1 MSYLFLDFE
10 TFSEADL
17 KKVGSYAYAEHPT
30 TEVLICTYAFDD
42 EPVQVWDCTDGSDMP
57 GDLHRALRRLA
68 KPNSR
73 IKMVWHNGGLFDR
86 LIMKHCW
93 GFDIPVSNTIDTMIW
108 AFRHALPGSL
118 DALCEVLGVSADN
131 AKDKRG
137 KALIQRF
144 SKPTPKNYK
153 IRRYTAETHPDE
165 WALFIK
171 YAVSDITAMREVFHK
186 LPRWGNSEF
195 EDRVL
200 ELDQL
205 INDRGFKVDVAL
217 AEAAIEAVEKHKA
230 QLQEEA
236 QRKYGGSLTGKDFLP
251 ILRELAPAHRIH
263 NAQKSTLNDLLADDD
278 LPDDAR
284 TIIEMRLGAA
294 STAST
299 KYNPLLLGRSS
310 DDRRRGCLQ
319 YGGAKRT
326 LRWAGKGFQPQNLA
340 RGYYHDDELDK
351 GISALLKGRAHRRFD
366 VAKLTAST
374 VRSCIIPEAGHKFVV
389 ADYSNVEGRGLAWLA
404 GEETALDTFRAG
416 LDIYCVTAG
425 KMFGMDPDD
434 IKKNFKEIRQI
445 GKACELGLG
454 YEGGV
459 GAFVTF
465 AKNLG
470 LDLIEMAKTM
480 DGTFPDH
487 IWAATA
493 RGYEWARIQEAK
505 RPPHPGEKDDRPSYI
520 LDKKV
525 WRTCDAIKRMW
536 RESHPETVAFWRDL
550 KDGILAA
557 VRNPGREFWA
567 GAHLRRN
574 GERAIRIWRTVEF
587 DSSGRKVPGWWLCM
601 ELPSGRILSYP
612 GIGVSVTKET
622 DEDGRV
628 NTNVRIKYQG
638 ENQLTRQWT
647 TLYTHGGKACENIV
661 QALCRDLLA
670 YAMIN
675 VERGGYP
682 IVLSVHDELVCET
695 PDLPEYNVAELE
707 RLMCELPEWAEGFP
721 LVAEGQE
728 LKRYAK

>member
-1 MSYLFLDFE
+1 MSYLYLDFE

-17 KKVGSYAYAEHPT
+17 KKVGSYAYAEHPS

-57 GDLHRALRRLA
+57 GDLHRALLRLV

-73 IKMVWHNGGLFDR
+73 IKMVWHNGSMFDR

-93 GFDIPVSNTIDTMIW
+93 DFDIPVGNTIDTMIW

-165 WALFIK
+165 WVLFIK

-278 LPDDAR
+278 LPGDAR

-480 DGTFPDH
+480 DGTFSDH

-675 VERGGYP
+675 VEGGGYP

-695 PDLPEYNVAELE
+695 PDTPDYTVPELE
-707 RLMCELPEWAEGFP
+707 KLMCALPEWAEGFP

>member
-42 EPVQVWDCTDGSDMP
+42 EPVRVWDCTDGSDMP

-93 GFDIPVSNTIDTMIW
+93 GFDIPVSNTIDTMIR

-536 RESHPETVAFWRDL
+536 RESHPETVAFWCDL

-567 GAHLRRN
+567 GAYLRKN
-574 GERAIRIWRTVEF
+574 GERAIRIWRTVET

-622 DEDGRV
+622 DEHGRV

-675 VERGGYP
+675 VEGGGYP

-695 PDLPEYNVAELE
+695 PDTPDYTVPELE
-707 RLMCELPEWAEGFP
+707 KLMCALPEWAEGFP
-721 LVAEGQE
+721 LVAEGSE
-728 LKRYAK
+728 MYRYAK

>member
-17 KKVGSYAYAEHPT
+17 KKVGSYAYAEHPS

-42 EPVQVWDCTDGSDMP
+42 EPVRVWDCTDGSDMP
-57 GDLHRALRRLA
+57 GDLHRALRRLV

-93 GFDIPVSNTIDTMIW
+93 DFDIPVSNTIDTMIW

-137 KALIQRF
+137 KALIKRF

-165 WALFIK
+165 WAMFIR

-284 TIIEMRLGAA
+284 MIIEMRLGAA

-310 DDRRRGCLQ
+310 DDRRRGCIQ

-326 LRWAGKGFQPQNLA
+326 LRFAGKGFQPQNLA

-404 GEETALDTFRAG
+404 GEDDLIEVFVNGVDVYKKLASTVFNVAYEA
-416 LDIYCVTAG
+416 VT
-425 KMFGMDPDD
+425 KDQ
-434 IKKNFKEIRQI
+434 RQI
-445 GKACELGLG
+445 AKAMVLGLG
-454 YEGGV
+454 YAGGV

-470 LDLIEMAKTM
+470 LDLNDMTNTL

-505 RPPHPGEKDDRPSYI
+505 RPPRPGEKDDRPSYI

-525 WRTCDAIKRMW
+525 WRTCDALKRMY
-536 RESHPETVAFWRDL
+536 REANPAIVQFWRDIE
-550 KDGILAA
+550 DAA
-557 VRNPGREFWA
+557 MAAIRNPGKEFTA
-567 GAHLRRN
+567 GSRGVKFSRN
-574 GERAIRIWRTVEF
+574 VET
-587 DSSGRKVPGWWLCM
+587 DNNGNKVAGWWLRM
-601 ELPSGRILSYP
+601 TLPSGRVMSYP
-612 GIGVSVTKET
+612 GVGLSVSKET
-622 DEDGRV
+622 DEDGKV
-628 NTNVRIKYQG
+628 STNVRIKYQG
-638 ENQLTRQWT
+638 ENQLTRQWGFQ
-647 TLYTHGGKACENIV
+647 YTYSGKLVENCT

-670 YAMIN
+670 NALLN
-675 VERGGYP
+675 VEANGYP
-682 IVLSVHDELVCET
+682 IVLHVHDEIICET

>member
-1 MSYLFLDFE
+1 MNLLYLDTE

-30 TEVLICTYAFDD
+30 TEIVICTYAFD
-42 EPVQVWDCTDGSDMP
+42 EGPVQVWDATDGSDMP
-57 GDLHRALRRLA
+57 RDLRRAMLKLQ
-68 KPNSR
+68 KPDSNL
-73 IKMVWHNGGLFDR
+73 KLVGQNFLMFDR
-86 LIMKHCW
+86 PVIKHCW
-93 GFDIPVSNTIDTMIW
+93 GFELLVENIIDTMIV

-118 DALCEVLGVSADN
+118 AALCEVLNIDASM

-153 IRRYTAETHPDE
+153 IRRYTADTHPKE
-165 WALFIK
+165 WAEFIA
-171 YAVSDITAMREVFHK
+171 YAKSDITSMREVYK
-186 LPRWGNSEF
+186 KMPKWGNSEF

-200 ELDQL
+200 HLDQV

-217 AEAAIEAVEKHKA
+217 AEAAIEAVTRHKEE
-230 QLQEEA
+230 LQEEA

-251 ILRELAPAHRIH
+251 ILQELAPAHRIH
-263 NAQKSTLNDLLADDD
+263 NAQKSTLNDLLADED

-299 KYNPLLLGRSS
+299 KYAPLLLGRSS

-374 VRSCIIPEAGHKFVV
+374 VRSCIIPEDGCKFVV
-389 ADYSNVEGRGLAWLA
+389 ADYSNVEGRGLAFLS

-434 IKKNFKEIRQI
+434 IKKNFKDIRQI

-470 LDLIEMAKTM
+470 LDLIEMSKTM
-480 DGTFPDH
+480 AGTFPDH

-505 RPPHPGEKDDRPSYI
+505 RPPRPGEKDDRPSYI

-536 RESHPETVAFWRDL
+536 RESHPQTVAFWRDL

-557 VRNPGREFWA
+557 VRNPGRGFWA
-567 GAHLRRN
+567 GANIRSN
-574 GERAIRIWRTVEF
+574 GERAIRIWRTTET
-587 DSSGRKVPGWWLCM
+587 DSSGRNIPGWWLCM

-661 QALCRDLLA
+661 QAFCRDLLA
-670 YAMIN
+670 YAMLN
-675 VERGGYP
+675 VEAGGYP

-695 PDLPEYNVAELE
+695 PDTPDYTVAELE
-707 RLMCELPEWAEGFP
+707 KLMCALPEWAEGFP
-721 LVAEGQE
+721 LVAEGAE

>member
-57 GDLHRALRRLA
+57 GDLHRALRRLV

-73 IKMVWHNGGLFDR
+73 IKMVWHNGSMFDR

-118 DALCEVLGVSADN
+118 DSLCEVLGVSADN

-567 GAHLRRN
+567 GAHLRKN

-675 VERGGYP
+675 VEGGGYP

-695 PDLPEYNVAELE
+695 PDTPEYTVAELE
-707 RLMCELPEWAEGFP
+707 KLMCSLPEWAEGFP
-721 LVAEGQE
+721 LVAEGAE
-728 LKRYAK
+728 MKRYAK